1 MSLLPDVTA
10 ILDDPEVGGGVSF
23 DVIRSSGQRRGG
35 SYDMTKDVF
44 HATGNVQPQEKGNQA
59 STTEDLLNEVIVIYS
74 TFIFQVGSNDGVNI
88 VESDIV
94 KHNGKYYR
102 VTKVDDW
109 SQWGYTR
116 AYATRIMDNGM
127 EQVTK
132 KE

>member
-1 MSLLPDVTA
+1 
-10 ILDDPEVGGGVSF
+10 
-23 DVIRSSGQRRGG
+23 
-35 SYDMTKDVF
+35 MTKDVF